1 MIEVAPLRM
10 PTVTDLLTELHCIT
24 DALDLAR
31 VDYALCGGVALAIY
45 GIPRA
50 TIDID
55 MLIMPDQVRSA
66 EEVLGQLGYR
76 LAAAEMSLAGGAVT
90 ISRLVKPEPD
100 SEDVLMVDLLHVTP
114 ALESV
119 WQSRQRVAWN
129 HGAIRT
135 VSRAGLVA
143 LKQLRGSG
151 QDYDDISRL
160 TGETE
165 CL

>member
-1 MIEVAPLRM
+1 
-10 PTVTDLLTELHCIT
+10 
-24 DALDLAR
+24 
-31 VDYALCGGVALAIY
+31 
-45 GIPRA
+45 
-50 TIDID
+50 
-55 MLIMPDQVRSA
+55 MLIMPDQVPTA

-90 ISRLVKPEPD
+90 ISPLVKPEPD

-129 HGAIRT
+129 HGAIGT

-143 LKQLRGSG
+143 LKRLRGSG

>member
-1 MIEVAPLRM
+1 M
-10 PTVTDLLTELHCIT
+10 TDLLSELRCIT

-55 MLIMPDQVRSA
+55 MLVTPDQVPTA
-66 EEVLGQLGYR
+66 EEVLAQLGYR
-76 LAAAEMSLAGGAVT
+76 LAAAKMSLAGGAVT

-100 SEDVLMVDLLHVTP
+100 TEDVLMVDLLHVTP

-119 WQSRQRVAWN
+119 WKSRRRVAWN
-129 HGAIRT
+129 HGAIGT

-143 LKQLRGSG
+143 LKRLRGSG
-151 QDYDDISRL
+151 QDHDDIKRL

-165 CL
+165 

>member
-1 MIEVAPLRM
+1 M
-10 PTVTDLLTELHCIT
+10 TDLLTELRCIT
-24 DALDLAR
+24 DALDLAH

-55 MLIMPDQVRSA
+55 MLIMPDQVPTA

-100 SEDVLMVDLLHVTP
+100 TEDVLMVDLLHVTP
-114 ALESV
+114 ALESA
-119 WQSRQRVAWN
+119 WQSRRRVAWN
-129 HGAIRT
+129 HGAIAT

-143 LKQLRGSG
+143 LKRLRGSG
-151 QDYDDISRL
+151 QDHDDIKRL

-165 CL
+165 

>member
-1 MIEVAPLRM
+1 M
-10 PTVTDLLTELHCIT
+10 TDLLAELRCIT
-24 DALDLAR
+24 VALDLAR

-55 MLIMPDQVRSA
+55 MLVTPDQVPTA
-66 EEVLGQLGYR
+66 EEVLAQLGYR
-76 LAAAEMSLAGGAVT
+76 LAAAEMSFAGGAVT

-100 SEDVLMVDLLHVTP
+100 TEDVLMVDLLHVTP

-119 WQSRQRVAWN
+119 WQSRRRVAWN
-129 HGAIRT
+129 HGAIGT

-143 LKQLRGSG
+143 LKRLRGSG
-151 QDYDDISRL
+151 QDHDDIKRL

-165 CL
+165 